1 MFINFMEVPNMSS
14 SSKAGQRILSVLDE
28 NSFVEIGALVTARST
43 DFNQKPEKAAS
54 DGVITGYGTI
64 DGSLVFIYS
73 QDSEVLGGSVG
84 EMHAK
89 KIANIYELAIGSGAP
104 VIGLLDST
112 GLRLQEATD
121 ALNAFGIL
129 YAEAA
134 KASGV
139 IPQITAVFGS
149 CGGGLSVLNSLADFS
164 FMAEDAKLFVSAP
177 NTLAGNKEDK
187 NDTAKAAVK
196 AAAGSVDEVA
206 AESDILAK
214 IRALVS
220 YLPSNNE
227 DDASIECA
235 DDLNREVASFAAN
248 LADPAAA
255 LIDLADNGIVFET
268 RKDYAKEMVTAFIK
282 LNGSTVG
289 VVANRS
295 KVYDENAEVAES
307 FDTVLTRNGA
317 YKAVKFIEFCDAFEI
332 PVVTLTNVTGFDA
345 TVDGEKGLDIAVAKL
360 AAAFADATVPKV
372 NVIVGSAVGSAY
384 TVMNSK
390 ALGADLT
397 IAVPEAK
404 VALMD
409 AKLAAQIIGDGKS
422 ADEIAEI
429 QKNYAE
435 LQNSIDSAAAHGYI
449 DQIAPAADLRKYL
462 IGALEMLYTKRVDR
476 PAKKHKAL

>member
-1 MFINFMEVPNMSS
+1 MEVHNMSS

-73 QDSEVLGGSVG
+73 QDSAVLGGSVG

-89 KIANIYELAIGSGAP
+89 KIANIYEMAIRNGAP
-104 VIGLLDST
+104 IIGLLDST
-112 GLRLQEATD
+112 GLRLQEGTD
-121 ALNAFGIL
+121 ALNAFGLL

-139 IPQITAVFGS
+139 IPQITAVFGN
-149 CGGGLSVLNSLADFS
+149 CGGGLSVLNSMSDFS
-164 FMAEDAKLFVSAP
+164 YMAEDAKLFVSAP
-177 NTLAGNKEDK
+177 NTLAGNTEEK
-187 NDTAKAAVK
+187 NDTAKAALK
-196 AAAGSVDEVA
+196 AELGSVDEVLPE
-206 AESDILAK
+206 AEVLAK
-214 IRALVS
+214 IRLLAG

-227 DDASIECA
+227 DEALVECM
-235 DDLNREVASFAAN
+235 DDLNREVPVFASN
-248 LADPAAA
+248 IADPAQA
-255 LIDLADNGIVFET
+255 LTDLADDGIVIET
-268 RKDYAKEMVTAFIK
+268 KKGYAKEMVTAFIK
-282 LNGSTVG
+282 LNGATVG

-295 KVYDENAEVAES
+295 KVYDENAEEVAS

-317 YKAVKFIEFCDAFEI
+317 YKAVKFIDFCDSFEI

-345 TVDGEKGLDIAVAKL
+345 TLSGENGLDIAAAKL

-404 VALMD
+404 IALMD
-409 AKLAAQIIGDGKS
+409 AKIAAQIIGDGKS
-422 ADEIAEI
+422 ADEVAEI
-429 QKNYAE
+429 RKNYEA
-435 LQNSIDSAAAHGYI
+435 LQNGIESAAAHGYV
-449 DQIAPAADLRKYL
+449 DQIAPASDLRKYL
-462 IGALEMLYTKRVDR
+462 IGALEMLYTKREDR
-476 PAKKHKAL
+476 PAKKHGTV

>member
-1 MFINFMEVPNMSS
+1 MEVHNMSS

-73 QDSEVLGGSVG
+73 QDSAVLGGSVG

-89 KIANIYELAIGSGAP
+89 KIANIYEMAIRNGAP
-104 VIGLLDST
+104 IIGLLDST

-149 CGGGLSVLNSLADFS
+149 CGGGLSVLNSMSDFS
-164 FMAEDAKLFVSAP
+164 YMAEDAKLFVSAP
-177 NTLAGNKEDK
+177 NTLAGNTEEK
-187 NDTAKAAVK
+187 NDTAKAALK
-196 AAAGSVDEVA
+196 AQLGSVDEA
-206 AESDILAK
+206 LPEAELLAK
-214 IRALVS
+214 IRLLAG

-227 DDASIECA
+227 DEALVECM
-235 DDLNREVASFAAN
+235 DDLNREVPVFASN
-248 LADPAAA
+248 IADPAQA
-255 LIDLADNGIVFET
+255 LTDLADDGIVIET
-268 RKDYAKEMVTAFIK
+268 KKDYAKEMVTAFIK
-282 LNGSTVG
+282 LNGATVG

-307 FDTVLTRNGA
+307 FETVLTRNGA
-317 YKAVKFIEFCDAFEI
+317 YKAVKFIDFCDSFEI

-345 TVDGEKGLDIAVAKL
+345 TVSGENGLDIAAAKL

-390 ALGADLT
+390 ALGADIT
-397 IAVPEAK
+397 FAVPDAK
-404 VALMD
+404 IALMD
-409 AKLAAQIIGDGKS
+409 AKIAAQIIGDGKS
-422 ADEIAEI
+422 ADEVAEI
-429 QKNYAE
+429 RKSYEA
-435 LQNSIDSAAAHGYI
+435 LQNGIESAAAHGYV
-449 DQIAPAADLRKYL
+449 DQIVPASDLRKYL
-462 IGALEMLYTKRVDR
+462 IGALEMLYTKREDR
-476 PAKKHKAL
+476 PAKKHGTV